1 MFYWSSGICFFY
13 ENSNKNTCFIFA
25 FLNYCIVRTDLYRDL
40 DWVKCISLWV
50 AKSIESFILV
60 WLSDV
65 RFLSLADWN
74 KCDWTNCYLKFWIS
88 FDFFLN
94 MMKDNDMETCLALL
108 IEFSKSVAHFFLAMV
123 HLFDYVFSN
132 SISIRCRSN
141 IQKYL
146 REMSNRPWRIW
157 VCCRILK
164 NRDYILFI
172 IRLAF

>member
-94 MMKDNDMETCLALL
+94 MMKDNDMKTCLALL
-108 IEFSKSVAHFFLAMV
+108 IEFSKSVAHFFSGDGPFVLLCIQQF
-123 HLFDYVFSN
+123 HLN
-132 SISIRCRSN
+132 S
-141 IQKYL
+141 
-146 REMSNRPWRIW
+146 MP
-157 VCCRILK
+157 V
-164 NRDYILFI
+164 
-172 IRLAF
+172 